1 MGLGSVL
8 DSWNWNM
15 PPGGTLVFRT
25 AIPIVPAGNGA
36 GVGVG
41 VGTGVG
47 VGVGVGVGP
56 PALSLPPPQPQQ
68 APTVRASTAMQSFSI
83 RTNRFFPCL
92 IITNSLAAPDCLR
105 RMTLWHITATDTPV
119 IYLLHSLQVLKVNL
133 RSQLKSVPF

>member
-8 DSWNWNM
+8 ESWNWNM

-41 VGTGVG
+41 VGIGVG

-56 PALSLPPPQPQQ
+56 PALALPPPHPQL
-68 APTVRASTAMQSFSI
+68 APTARASTATQSFFI
-83 RTNRFFPCL
+83 RIDFCFPCS
-92 IITNSLAAPDCLR
+92 IIHKLPGRAGLDPAN
-105 RMTLWHITATDTPV
+105 
-119 IYLLHSLQVLKVNL
+119 NL
-133 RSQLKSVPF
+133 MA

>member
-8 DSWNWNM
+8 ESWNWNM

-56 PALSLPPPQPQQ
+56 PALALPPPQPQQ
-68 APTVRASTAMQSFSI
+68 APIVRASTATQSFSI
-83 RTNRFFPCL
+83 RTNRFFPCS
-92 IITNSLAAPDCLR
+92 IIHKLPGPPDCLR
-105 RMTLWHITATDTPV
+105 RITLWRINAADTPV

-133 RSQLKSVPF
+133 RSQF